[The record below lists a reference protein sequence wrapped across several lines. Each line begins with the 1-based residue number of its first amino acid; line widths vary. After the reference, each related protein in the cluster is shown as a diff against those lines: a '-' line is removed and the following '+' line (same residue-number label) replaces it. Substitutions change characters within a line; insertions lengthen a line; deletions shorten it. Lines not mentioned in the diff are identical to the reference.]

1 MEGVIGYIYQIVSDQ
16 TEKVYI
22 GSTKMRLNLRFN
34 LHTANCRRY
43 IAGRTK
49 GYCSSFEILAF
60 PDARIE
66 WMETV
71 YEGEDLKQIEQ
82 AYIDE
87 RPDAVNRQKA
97 ARRDE
102 YHYCEACDQYLKL
115 TKNCRGSYMTT
126 PIHQH
131 ERTKKHIALAQ
142 QMK

>member
-60 PDARIE
+60 PDARIDLLE
-66 WMETV
+66 VV
-71 YEGEDLKQIEQ
+71 YDWEDLKQIEQ

-87 RPDAVNRQKA
+87 RPNAVNRQRA
-97 ARRDE
+97 APRDE
-102 YHYCEACDQYLKL
+102 YHYCSACNCEIKL
-115 TKNCRGSYMTT
+115 GKSNSGAYSTSNVSY
-126 PIHQH
+126 H
-131 ERTKKHIALAQ
+131 EKSKKHQQNLA
-142 QMK
+142 KK